1 MTGGGGA
8 TMRRPPSVRPG
19 ARRPILARAIRAC
32 AYARVLRVA
41 PKRAPVT
48 FYLLYTARSL
58 LKIG

>member
-1 MTGGGGA
+1 
-8 TMRRPPSVRPG
+8 MRRPPSVRPG

-48 FYLLYTARSL
+48 FYLLYARSL